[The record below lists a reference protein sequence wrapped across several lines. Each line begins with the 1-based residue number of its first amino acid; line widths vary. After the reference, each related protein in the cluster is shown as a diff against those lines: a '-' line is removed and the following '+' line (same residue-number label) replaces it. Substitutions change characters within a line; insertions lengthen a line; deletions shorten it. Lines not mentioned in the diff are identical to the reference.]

1 MHSEKRIF
9 NNIERLGEKY
19 CEKYLSCWKTSV
31 LEKNWWEALKFFF
44 SHSFM
49 RGRRDKLSNEYYF
62 FTRHLLE
69 DTYNINNTSPDEA
82 YRRLTHDR
90 VYFDKRIM
98 LDFKKSRNLMKKNSI
113 KHPDFKSNIA
123 SKNPIIKLFVTSREV
138 EIEWDN
144 EIYRKTV
151 RLGNDTDIMMVLD
164 VLKFISSEPQRKNIY
179 AHLKH
184 KIEKE
189 GVKNVFD
196 MLVSSEFRGIS
207 DKIASFTIRD
217 ILMMNPRLEIGQEDY
232 LMTFPIDTWVI
243 KISKKMGFDS
253 KNIEKVK
260 IYFLE
265 KCINYRID
273 PLKFNAGLWYLGFHS
288 LDILLEQYL
297 GKIKI

>member
-1 MHSEKRIF
+1 MRSQKRIF
-9 NNIERLGEKY
+9 KNIERLGEKY
-19 CEKYLSCWKTSV
+19 CERYLSCWKTPV
-31 LEKNWWEALKFFF
+31 LERNWWEALKFFF

-62 FTRHLLE
+62 FTKDILE
-69 DTYNINNTSPDEA
+69 YKYVRNASLDKA
-82 YRRLTHDR
+82 YRRLTRDR
-90 VYFDKRIM
+90 KYFDKRIL
-98 LDFKKSRNLMKKNSI
+98 LDFKRSRNLMKKNSI
-113 KHPDFKSNIA
+113 KHQDFKSNIA

-151 RLGNDTDIMMVLD
+151 SLGNDTDIMMVLD
-164 VLKFISSEPQRKNIY
+164 VLKFISSEPQRRNIY
-179 AHLKH
+179 THLKH
-184 KIEKE
+184 LMEKE
-189 GVKNVFD
+189 GIKNVFD

-217 ILMMNPRLEIGQEDY
+217 ILMMNPRVEIDREDY
-232 LMTFPIDTWVI
+232 LMAFPIDTWVT

-253 KNIEKVK
+253 EKIKK
-260 IYFLE
+260 IKTYFLE

-288 LDILLEQYL
+288 LDILLEESL
-297 GKIKI
+297 GKIKL